1 MKIEEIKQ
9 TNLVYKVKQNET
21 LNDISKKF
29 NATIETLK
37 IENGISDVEFGDVI
51 IIPEKN
57 LALHVVKPAETLV
70 NIAKQYSTTINH
82 IMKINNLTSHNLFI
96 GQKLII

>member
-29 NATIETLK
+29 NTTIETLK
-37 IENGISDVEFGDVI
+37 IENGIADVEFGDVI
-51 IIPEKN
+51 VIPEKE
-57 LALHVVKPAETLV
+57 VPE
-70 NIAKQYSTTINH
+70 S
-82 IMKINNLTSHNLFI
+82 F
-96 GQKLII
+96 